1 MAGTDTRIKD
11 IPTTTTS
18 PASDDYYPLDGNT
31 NGTRKMLHSAMVTN
45 AAATLV
51 AAPTTYKLCP
61 LNGSNQID
69 VAYLPTSGDTPKGSF
84 DPTVPSPN
92 LTDGSG
98 TAGDYYDV
106 IVAGS
111 HDAGSGSI
119 TYAVGD
125 RAKYSGTVWFKI
137 PAVANIFNGTSTTA
151 GAATAGNYFETEDVN
166 DRTVGRQPSNGGY
179 YNGTDSVNTVADTNL
194 LSFGNST
201 TDSPFSLAAEFE
213 IDDLTSGFEIVSK
226 MKNPN
231 YEWRLTIDT
240 GGLISFSLWDNGVI
254 NKLIAKGTTVL
265 TTGKKHHVVATYNG
279 NASSYT
285 DINLYWGGE
294 AETLTD
300 ASGGSYVAMHNTS
313 QAVEIGEGNAVHAN
327 GKIHS
332 VLVFNR
338 ELTAAQAARLGVTG
352 NSVEVADQWGG
363 TEVTSGTLEVG
374 QRYRISNF
382 QSGDDFTNVGAGS
395 NATDV
400 EFIAT
405 GTTPTTWSNS
415 SGITP
420 IGAVAAYLPESVESD
435 GSIRDASSNGLHAS
449 ATSVTPLRKTQVVD
463 IDAESPAADSMLLD
477 VKVAGSSKAGIDAE
491 GTIRQ
496 ENLATDA
503 PVAKYAAD
511 AITTA
516 GTVSHQIP
524 IDIGGT
530 TYYLVAHTHGS

>member
-1 MAGTDTRIKD
+1 MSTRLKD
-11 IPTTTTS
+11 WPTTATTVD
-18 PASDDYYPLDGNT
+18 SDDYFGMDGAT
-31 NGTRKMLHSAMVTN
+31 NNSQKILGSSLKTDFASTFSGDA
-45 AAATLV
+45 
-51 AAPTTYKLCP
+51 TTYKLCE
-61 LNGSNQID
+61 LDGSNKIP
-69 VAYLPTSGDTPKGSF
+69 VSRLPAGASTGNDLGDHNVSTNT
-84 DPTVPSPN
+84 PTVI
-92 LTDGSG
+92 DGTG
-98 TAGDYYDV
+98 TLSDYYTV
-106 IVAGS
+106 TVGGS
-111 HDAGSGSI
+111 RDYGSGSI
-119 TYAVGD
+119 TLAAGD
-125 RAKYSGTVWFKI
+125 ILRYDGSVWYKV
-137 PAVANIFNGTSTTA
+137 PGVANLFDGSATQA
-151 GAATAGNYFETEDVN
+151 AAATAGDYLQTADVN
-166 DRTVGRQPSNGGY
+166 DRTSARQPSNGGY

-213 IDDLTSGFEIVSK
+213 IDDLTSGFDIVSK

-231 YEWRLTIDT
+231 YEWRLTVDT
-240 GGLISFSLWDNGVI
+240 GGLISLSLWDNGVI

-285 DINLYWGGE
+285 DINLYWNGE

-332 VLVFNR
+332 VLIFNR
-338 ELTAAQAARLGVTG
+338 ELTATQVARLGVTG

-382 QSGDDFTNVGAGS
+382 QSGDDFTNVGASS